1 MLKTF
6 GGKLFRLFAV
16 VLSAAV
22 VAGCALMFTACS
34 VRRSEIS
41 VRISFNGE
49 EYTLNYVL
57 YRDYYRQT
65 VDHFMAL
72 IDEDFFDNTVIHDYR
87 SDRMI
92 GGGYTYESMDT
103 SDELDD
109 LTALDYDGVT
119 LNEDGSVKVI
129 TPTVWADSE
138 RSEETNRLHGETSA
152 NGFEIDNGTGLT
164 NKLGAL
170 GTYTYVTSAIGKTN
184 VTYKQSSSDGYGAS
198 EYYKNSVTS
207 LFYIYTG
214 SSSSTDSN
222 YCVFGEL
229 KDEEST
235 TALNDL
241 IAAVSTYL
249 TDNELDSFTESK
261 TEEIADKYVD
271 GGSYEAEFSVP
282 VAKLV
287 IKEIK
292 VVKY

>member
-87 SDRMI
+87 SDRMV

-109 LTALDYDGVT
+109 LEALDYDGTT
-119 LNEDGSVKVI
+119 LDTDGSVKVI
-129 TPTVWADSE
+129 TPTVWEDSE
-138 RSEETNRLHGETSA
+138 RNAATNRLHGETAA
-152 NGFEIDNGTGLT
+152 NGFEIDNGAGLT

-241 IAAVSTYL
+241 ISAVSTYL

-261 TEEIADKYVD
+261 TQEIADKYVD

-282 VAKLV
+282 VAKIV
-287 IKEIK
+287 VNEIK